1 MSEELRTNGH
11 CQTLVVDDEPTEGA
25 SGDAQ
30 AALCERAPVGLLAEL
45 THRCPL
51 QCSYCSN
58 PIELERVN
66 KELSTE
72 MWCSVMKQAGEMG
85 ILQVHLSGGEPTA
98 RKDLEDIVSAAS
110 EAGLYSNLITAAVT
124 LNRGRLEDLAKRGL
138 DHVQISFQDVDAEN
152 AERIGAYP
160 GATAKKLDV
169 ARWVTELGL
178 PLTVNAPIHRQ
189 NIHNVGRY
197 IELSIKLGAQRLEVA
212 HVQYYGWAYLNRAAL
227 IPTYEETVKSIE
239 FVERERERLKGVLTI
254 DMVVPDYYAKRP
266 KPCMGGWGKGFM
278 NITPAGKVLPCHAAE
293 TIKTLSFDNV
303 QDRPL
308 LDIWLNSDAF
318 NAFRGTDWM
327 KEPCRSCA
335 FREIDFGGCWL
346 PGHGHHRRCPQYR
359 PGLRALALSRR
370 DGGACPR
377 GSGQAADALR
387 LSQPAQRRRRAARF
401 ARTGAG
407 RVLRH
412 HLIGGAS
419 RGSGF
424 GAPRPPHDLHL
435 KRHEPSLLRLALCGR
450 PAGDR
455 REQKQ
460 AMRPG
465 STPAGR
471 RGERGHRAG

>member
-1 MSEELRTNGH
+1 
-11 CQTLVVDDEPTEGA
+11 
-25 SGDAQ
+25 
-30 AALCERAPVGLLAEL
+30 
-45 THRCPL
+45 
-51 QCSYCSN
+51 
-58 PIELERVN
+58 
-66 KELSTE
+66 
-72 MWCSVMKQAGEMG
+72 MWCSVMRQAGEMG

-124 LNRGRLEDLAKRGL
+124 LNRARLEDLAKRGL

-197 IELSIKLGAQRLEVA
+197 IELAIKLGAQRLEIA

-227 IPTYEETVKSIE
+227 IPTYDQTLESIE

-293 TIKTLSFDNV
+293 TIKTLHFDNV

-318 NAFRGTDWM
+318 NAFRGTAWM

-335 FREIDFGGCWL
+335 FREIDFGGC
-346 PGHGHHRRCPQYR
+346 RCQAMAITGDARNTDP
-359 PGLRALALSRR
+359 ACALSPYH
-370 DGGACPR
+370 GEM
-377 GSGQAADALR
+377 
-387 LSQPAQRRRRAARF
+387 
-401 ARTGAG
+401 
-407 RVLRH
+407 V
-412 HLIGGAS
+412 
-419 RGSGF
+419 
-424 GAPRPPHDLHL
+424 
-435 KRHEPSLLRLALCGR
+435 RLAREEAAKPPTPFVYRNPRNAAEALKAER
-450 PAGDR
+450 PLV
-455 REQKQ
+455 
-460 AMRPG
+460 
-465 STPAGR
+465 PA
-471 RGERGHRAG
+471 E